1 MLRLPLFL
9 IDNLI
14 DELTYQE
21 CNRLN
26 DADMDID
33 VLDITLMFS
42 SKRTYFIGACLISYS
57 KYKVIYTIDLISL
70 RVCNFIEKSTKL
82 LFQG

>member
-21 CNRLN
+21 CNRLKN
-26 DADMDID
+26 NVDVD
-33 VLDITLMFS
+33 VLDIRLMFS